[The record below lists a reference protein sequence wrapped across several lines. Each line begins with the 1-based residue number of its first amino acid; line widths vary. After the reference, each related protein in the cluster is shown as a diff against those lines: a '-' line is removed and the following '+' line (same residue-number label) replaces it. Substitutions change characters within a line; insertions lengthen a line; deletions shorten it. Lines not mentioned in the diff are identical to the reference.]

1 MNFSYRHDARKR
13 RTNLTLNEDLVRA
26 AREMGMNI
34 SGIAENALAVA
45 VRERAKIQWETEN
58 AEAIRAHNERV
69 AKHGTFGD
77 LVRRF

>member
-1 MNFSYRHDARKR
+1 MNYAYRSDARKR
-13 RTNLTLNEDLVRA
+13 RTNLTLNEYLVRA
-26 AREMGMNI
+26 ASEMDMNI
-34 SGIAENALAVA
+34 SGIAEDALAAA
-45 VRERAKIQWETEN
+45 VRERAKKQWEEEN

>member
-1 MNFSYRHDARKR
+1 MNYAYRRDARKR

-34 SGIAENALAVA
+34 SGIAEAALAAA
-45 VRERAKIQWETEN
+45 VRERAKTQWETEN
-58 AEAIRAHNERV
+58 TEAIRAHNDRV

>member
-1 MNFSYRHDARKR
+1 MNYAYRRDARKR

-69 AKHGTFGD
+69 ARHGVFSDGI
-77 LVRRF
+77 RRF